1 MSDATNDLTLSQRD
15 SYCRRSTSRV
25 TACSPH
31 ADGSFAVLVDD
42 TCLYLSPSPFPHCI
56 FVTPCA
62 GTPRAEASPA
72 MGVRWAA
79 LR

>member
-25 TACSPH
+25 TACSPN

-42 TCLYLSPSPFPHCI
+42 TCLYLSPSPFLHCI

-62 GTPRAEASPA
+62 GTPRAAASPA
-72 MGVRWAA
+72 MAVRWAA